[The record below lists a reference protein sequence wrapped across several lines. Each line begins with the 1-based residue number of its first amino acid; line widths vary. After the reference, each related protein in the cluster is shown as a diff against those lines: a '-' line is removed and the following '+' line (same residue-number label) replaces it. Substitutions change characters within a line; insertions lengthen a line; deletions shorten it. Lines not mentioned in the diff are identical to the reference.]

1 MANAGTAALA
11 TLIIATQARA
21 IHPQDKSN
29 LRSAP
34 KFETASVKPATGC
47 GEGGGVPRLGISAS
61 PGRLSIK
68 CQTVD
73 FLIRQAYLA
82 NGRDPL
88 FVSTTLYGQPIQGTP
103 AWSNSERYT
112 IDAKVEGPQSR
123 ETMLGPMLQA
133 LLEERF
139 KLKIHRET
147 REVAVYELM
156 AGKDGPK
163 LQAAE
168 QRGCVPFDADKLDP
182 PRGTHTCGVLLRSVN
197 PAVPTALYG
206 ATMTDLC
213 RGLSHLLGREVVD
226 RTGIAGVYDIR
237 LELSRADLF
246 PLARS
251 VSSDPDAPAS
261 ASEPSGSSIFRALQT
276 LGLKLESGRG
286 PGEFFVIDHVERP
299 SAN

>member
-1 MANAGTAALA
+1 MKRELLASAGTAAVA
-11 TLIIATQARA
+11 MLIAATQARA
-21 IHPQDKSN
+21 TYAQG
-29 LRSAP
+29 AP
-34 KFETASVKPATGC
+34 KFETASVKPVTGC
-47 GEGGGVPRLGISAS
+47 GEGAGVPRLGISAS
-61 PGRLSIK
+61 PARLSIK

-73 FLIRQAYLA
+73 FLIRQAYVA

-88 FVSTTLYGQPIQGTP
+88 FVSSKLYGQQIKGGP
-103 AWSNSERYT
+103 AWISSERYT
-112 IDAKVEGPQSR
+112 IDAKAEHPQSR

-133 LLEERF
+133 LLEDRF

-147 REVAVYELM
+147 REVAVYQLT
-156 AGKDGPK
+156 AGKGGPK

-168 QRGCVPFDADKLDP
+168 ERGCAPFDAEKLDP
-182 PRGTHTCGVLLRSVN
+182 PQGTHLCGVLLRSLN

-206 ATMTDLC
+206 ATMVDLC
-213 RGLSHLLGREVVD
+213 RGLSQLLDREVVD
-226 RTGIAGVYDIR
+226 KTGISGVFDIR

-246 PLARS
+246 PLARR

>member
-1 MANAGTAALA
+1 M
-11 TLIIATQARA
+11 LIAATQARPLHA
-21 IHPQDKSN
+21 QAEPTA
-29 LRSAP
+29 RSAP
-34 KFETASVKPATGC
+34 KFETVSVKAATGC
-47 GEGGGVPRLGISAS
+47 GEGDGVPRLGISAS

-88 FVSTTLYGQPIQGTP
+88 FVSTMLYGQAIQGSP
-103 AWSNSERYT
+103 AWIHSERYA
-112 IDAKVEGPQSR
+112 IDAKAVPPENR

-133 LLEERF
+133 LLEDRF
-139 KLKIHRET
+139 KLKIHRQT
-147 REVAVYELM
+147 RDVAVYELT
-156 AGKDGPK
+156 AGKGGPK
-163 LQAAE
+163 LQAAAE
-168 QRGCVPFDADKLDP
+168 RGCVPFEADKLDP
-182 PRGTHTCGVLLRSVN
+182 PRGTHACGVLLRSLN

-213 RGLSHLLGREVVD
+213 RGLSRLLDREVVD
-226 RTGIAGVYDIR
+226 KTGIPGLFDIR

-251 VSSDPDAPAS
+251 VSSDPAAPAS

-286 PGEFFVIDHVERP
+286 RGEFLVIDRVQRP